1 MLVAGPKFRV
11 IYLFVCKIERL
22 SVVGPRAS
30 CDMFVCKV
38 VRLSVVWLL
47 FIFLK
52 FILIVRLIILNSLT
66 NW

>member
-1 MLVAGPKFRV
+1 MLVAGPEFRV

-47 FIFLK
+47 FFFK